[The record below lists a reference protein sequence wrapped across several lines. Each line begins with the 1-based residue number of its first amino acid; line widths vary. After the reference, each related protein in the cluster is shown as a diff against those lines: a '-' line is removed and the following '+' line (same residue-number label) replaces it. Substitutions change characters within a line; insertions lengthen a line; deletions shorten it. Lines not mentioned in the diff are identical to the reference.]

1 MYKNKKELRP
11 FIGILFKIENCEYF
25 APLSSPKPK
34 QKTMKATID
43 FLKIKD
49 GELGAVNFNNM
60 LPVTTKNITKINF
73 ERILNSSDR
82 AYYKLL
88 QEQIYWL
95 NRNRNQL
102 YKKSFQLYQKQ
113 IANRLPNSIMQRCCN
128 FKLLEEKCTEYNQNK
143 MNITN

>member
-1 MYKNKKELRP
+1 MCFYYMYKNKKELRP

-60 LPVTTKNITKINF
+60 IPVRENNYAIVNLNKPAFNESEQKYQKMLIEQLDWLNTHYRQIKSKSFKLYNLYINDKLPKNIKI
-73 ERILNSSDR
+73 
-82 AYYKLL
+82 
-88 QEQIYWL
+88 
-95 NRNRNQL
+95 
-102 YKKSFQLYQKQ
+102 
-113 IANRLPNSIMQRCCN
+113 RCCN
-128 FKLLEEKCTEYNQNK
+128 FKLLEEKCKEY
-143 MNITN
+143 IP

>member
-1 MYKNKKELRP
+1 MHN
-11 FIGILFKIENCEYF
+11 
-25 APLSSPKPK
+25 
-34 QKTMKATID
+34 TID
-43 FLKIKD
+43 FLKLD
-49 GELGAVNFNNM
+49 GGKLGAVNFNNM

-128 FKLLEEKCTEYNQNK
+128 FKFLEEKCTEYNQNK